1 MKKSS
6 RDRRAF
12 RRAIPTLLT
21 HPEKY
26 KELQAAIQ
34 RINDTMTMI
43 DLSQAQ
49 KAFADFKSTCDNL
62 SKVKINISI

>member
-6 RDRRAF
+6 RDYRVF

-34 RINDTMTMI
+34 RINDTMI

-49 KAFADFKSTCDNL
+49 KAFADFKSTCDNP